1 VAGANRKSELKR
13 EEYKELLE
21 EARYRDSLL
30 VQVFSIFTVAVSL
43 IVVAWVNVLGIA
55 TATLPAD
62 NKTAVIA
69 FIVLLGWSL
78 VTVAGLSLQR
88 IGGARNA
95 AWAAAK
101 ELEKD
106 TKLGLSVSSKLEHSF
121 RLSSALGVLGPTSL
135 VWSWMFN
142 LASVLLLADAAWLFW
157 GLPSWRWMAWVC
169 ISFFALILARLIWV
183 WTTPAKVK
191 KPANKQ

>member
-1 VAGANRKSELKR
+1 MAGANRKSELKR

-157 GLPSWRWMAWVC
+157 GLPSWRWMASLC
-169 ISFFALILARLIWV
+169 IFFFALILARLIWV